1 MAGGTRR
8 RFAGRREPAR
18 SGSDAVRPLAA
29 AVSLAV
35 VVLGSAPVGAQ
46 ATAEA
51 PLDLEGCIA
60 EALQSNPRVLQW
72 RSEHRA
78 ALARVNAA
86 RDFPQPTVAY
96 DSDLQPNLLN
106 FRDSGESYLGL
117 VQAIEFPGK
126 RGVRGRI
133 AATEADQTF
142 ADLEAVRLDL
152 AYEVAGAF
160 YGLLLARERL
170 RLANED
176 ASLSG
181 EFLAQTR
188 HKHETGDVG
197 QVEVLRA
204 EVESARAEGVVRRAA
219 SEVDL
224 AGARLGYLLGR
235 PPDRPLSIRGA
246 LESPPLP
253 PREDLGALQEAAL
266 SKRPELRRLSLAVA
280 RARLLR
286 SQAKKSYLPDLEV
299 GVARHR
305 ISGEPT
311 TWDVTL
317 ALPVPLFFWQPK
329 RGEIAAASASLT
341 AAEQEAE
348 HVRRKVRL
356 EVEEAWRQMETARDQ
371 IRRFETGILGKAQES
386 YGMFAFAYAEGEIE
400 GLELIAARRTL
411 LETRQAYAEALYE
424 AGVATAAL
432 RRAVGG

>member
-1 MAGGTRR
+1 
-8 RFAGRREPAR
+8 
-18 SGSDAVRPLAA
+18 
-29 AVSLAV
+29 LAV
-35 VVLGSAPVGAQ
+35 VLLGSAPLAAQ
-46 ATAEA
+46 APVEA

-60 EALQSNPRVLQW
+60 EALESNPRVLQW

-86 RDFPQPTVAY
+86 RAFPQPTVAY
-96 DSDLQPNLLN
+96 DSDLQPNL
-106 FRDSGESYLGL
+106 FHFGQSGESYLGL

-133 AATEADQTF
+133 ATAEADQTF

-152 AYEVAGAF
+152 AYEVTEAF
-160 YGLLLARERL
+160 YALLLARERL

-181 EFLAQTR
+181 EFLAKTR

-204 EVESARAEGVVRRAA
+204 EVEAARAEGIVRRAA
-219 SEVDL
+219 SDVDL
-224 AGARLGYLLGR
+224 ARARLGHLLGR
-235 PPDRPLSIRGA
+235 PAGQPLEIQGA
-246 LESPPLP
+246 LESPPVP
-253 PREDLGALQEAAL
+253 PGDDLGALQERAL
-266 SKRPELRRLSLAVA
+266 ATRPELLRLSLAVA
-280 RARLLR
+280 RAGLLH
-286 SQAKKSYLPDLEV
+286 SQAKKSYLPDVEV

-305 ISGEPT
+305 ISSEPT

-317 ALPVPLFFWQPK
+317 AASVPLFFWQPK

-348 HVRRKVRL
+348 HVRRSIRL
-356 EVEEAWRQMETARDQ
+356 EVEEAWRRVETARDQ
-371 IRRFETGILGKAQES
+371 IRRFETGILEKAEQS
-386 YGMFAFAYAEGEIE
+386 HAMFAFAYAEGEIE

-424 AGVATAAL
+424 SGVATAAL